1 MYVQERKAALA
12 RGLYMI
18 TMAIDNKPGTHYA
31 ILDAG
36 NVLRRF
42 GVTAPTIY
50 HLRPEGLVW
59 TTDLSQVQ
67 SVQKIDDESG
77 AVARFQEALTRPV
90 YHLLTNNCEHFA
102 RFVAR
107 GDRSSGQAVALGVVG
122 VVAAVGLVAALTSD

>member
-59 TTDLSQVQ
+59 TTDLGRVQ
-67 SVQKIDDESG
+67 TSQKIADEMG
-77 AVARFQEALTRPV
+77 AVARFQDALTRPI
-90 YHLLTNNCEHFA
+90 YSLLTNNCEHFA
-102 RFVAR
+102 RFVAF
-107 GDRSSGQAVALGVVG
+107 GDRSSAQAVVLGVAG
-122 VVAAVGLVAALTSD
+122 VVAAVGLVAALTND